1 MSVAEAPSFAFPET
15 VLAREVSGEMVLL
28 NLASEQYFG
37 LDRVGADMV
46 TRLTRQPQDEAVATL
61 CRDYDVA
68 PDVLRADVEQ
78 LIDRL
83 VAAGLLVRTSDL

>member
-1 MSVAEAPSFAFPET
+1 MTGPAFAFPES

-28 NLASEQYFG
+28 DLRNEEYFG

-46 TRLTRQPQDEAVATL
+46 TRLTQQPHDEAVAAL

-68 PDVLRADVEQ
+68 PEILTADLE
-78 LIDRL
+78 RL
-83 VAAGLLVRTSDL
+83 VSRLLDVGLLVRTLPQ